1 MLRHDPQPD
10 LPALFAALA
19 DRQPANDV
27 DLPATGLPLDRER
40 LLSSPFI
47 ISPNYG
53 TRSSTVLALHDG
65 GAAELT
71 ERRFAPDGSVSGES
85 ALAFAWRDGAAS
97 DILK

>member
-1 MLRHDPQPD
+1 M
-10 LPALFAALA
+10 
-19 DRQPANDV
+19 
-27 DLPATGLPLDRER
+27 
-40 LLSSPFI
+40 
-47 ISPNYG
+47 
-53 TRSSTVLALHDG
+53 LALHDG